1 MIRHQLRALHL
12 RRRALTVCAAAV
24 LLPTLAMV
32 SGCAAPTVPD
42 AGDVQ
47 TTPEAPAEVTQPA
60 PELVPEGSA
69 EENLAYFTW
78 VLESFAG
85 GVEPV
90 AGRAVA
96 DAVIAAGFDRSAMQ
110 VSFDRTQTD
119 LPADNIF
126 VSVRV
131 GDACLLGQLT
141 TADREVATM
150 TAPTLGPERDICL
163 IGVTR
168 PIDW

>member
-1 MIRHQLRALHL
+1 MIRLQQRALHF
-12 RRRALTVCAAAV
+12 RRRVVAVCAAAV

-32 SGCAAPTVPD
+32 TGCAVPD
-42 AGDVQ
+42 AGDAQ
-47 TTPEAPAEVTQPA
+47 TVPEAPVEAPQSM
-60 PELVPEGSA
+60 PELMPEGSA
-69 EENLAYFTW
+69 EENLEYFTW

-90 AGRAVA
+90 AGRAVV
-96 DAVIAAGFDRSAMQ
+96 DAVVAGGFDRSAMQ

-131 GDACLLGQLT
+131 GDACLLGQVT
-141 TADREVATM
+141 TTDRAVATM
-150 TAPTLGPERDICL
+150 TAQTLGPEGDICL